1 MSLDVD
7 KLDRS
12 YQFGRLLAVMEKI
25 EKDNYSKDDSR
36 ETNAIRLLSV
46 YTRRPYQTF
55 KVIYERIR
63 VPYLSK
69 LPYGLQTIYQKLLE
83 EIMAHISVLGLS
95 DEELN
100 RPLKE
105 TYLMGY
111 YLQQN
116 ELYKSKSEKMEE
128 ENDD

>member
-25 EKDNYSKDDSR
+25 EKDNDKER

-69 LPYGLQTIYQKLLE
+69 LPYGIQTNYQKLLE
-83 EIMAHISVLGLS
+83 EIMAHISALGLS